1 MQQNKKVVVVTGANK
16 GIGFELARQLGQK
29 GMAVLLGARNPK
41 LGEEAANRLSSEGLE
56 VHFLKI
62 DLTDHATA
70 KSAADHIETSYGRL
84 DVLVN
89 DAGITWLGD
98 GLPSVSTPEAIQR
111 TFETN
116 VVGTVAV
123 TQALLPLIRKSP
135 SGRIVNVSSGLA
147 SLTLSGDPGWGY
159 AVHKYLGYA
168 ASKAALNMF
177 TVQLAWEVRETPI
190 KVNSADPGYTATDL
204 NGNRGTQTVE
214 EAVVEPLR
222 LALLDDNGPTGG
234 FFDKNGAQPW

>member
-89 DAGITWLGD
+89 NAGITWLGD
-98 GLPSVSTPEAIQR
+98 GLPSVR
-111 TFETN
+111 
-116 VVGTVAV
+116 
-123 TQALLPLIRKSP
+123 
-135 SGRIVNVSSGLA
+135 
-147 SLTLSGDPGWGY
+147 
-159 AVHKYLGYA
+159 
-168 ASKAALNMF
+168 
-177 TVQLAWEVRETPI
+177 
-190 KVNSADPGYTATDL
+190 
-204 NGNRGTQTVE
+204 
-214 EAVVEPLR
+214 PLR
-222 LALLDDNGPTGG
+222 RSSALSKRMSSERSRSRRPCCH
-234 FFDKNGAQPW
+234 